1 MSELA
6 DAQQL
11 ISDLVK
17 SADEYKQEKEKWV
30 NSKKKYSAT
39 VNSIADALHVVD
51 TDLRIL
57 LMNKAFKDWTKKL
70 GLDSEV
76 EGKTIFEVFPFLPK
90 KIQKEYD
97 KVFSTGDILI
107 TEETTTVNEQELIT
121 ETRKIPIFED
131 GIITQVITIIRD
143 ITERKQ
149 AEDAL
154 KESEERFKA
163 QYHGSPT
170 PTFTWQKRG
179 DDFVLVDYN
188 NAAAVINNGD
198 VAQYIGKTAHEMYEH
213 QQDVLEDLGR
223 CFEEKTIIR
232 KELQSKHFLPGRLI
246 ITTYV
251 FVPNDL
257 VMVHIEDITDR
268 KLAEEALRKSE
279 ERYRTI
285 FENTGSASILMG
297 EDTTILLANSKFQ
310 QLSGYSRQEIEGKM
324 SWTSFV
330 DKEDLERMRQY
341 HELRRK
347 ESKSVPGS
355 YEFRSIN
362 RKGEKRNIILN
373 VALIPE
379 TNESIASLIDITER
393 KKMEESLQQNEA
405 KYRFLTEKMNDLI
418 WTANLDFNLTYISP
432 SVKKILGFTPEER
445 IQQTPAEMMT
455 PEALSHAFTVLNREL
470 EREYEEGVD
479 PERTVKLELD
489 FYHKN
494 GSLVCMENVMSAIR
508 GHDGKITGI
517 HGVSRDITERKK
529 AEESRHQREA
539 YFSAIIENQPG
550 LVWLK
555 DTESRF
561 LAVNHAFAISCGKQR
576 GEDLIGKT
584 DLDIWPME
592 LAEKYRRDDLTIMKT
607 GKPIIIEEPIYDKG
621 EIRWFETFKTPV
633 LDEQRTIIGTTGYAR
648 DITERK
654 QAEEEKKKLETQ
666 LAQAQK
672 LESIGTLAGGIA
684 HDFNNILS
692 AIIGY
697 TQLAMDDVS
706 EPLKARKELKEVLKA
721 SDRAKD
727 LVSQILT
734 FSRKTDAR
742 YSPISLHKTV
752 MDTIKM
758 MRSVLPTTIDIRQD
772 LLDHGMVMADPTQ
785 IHQVMLNLCTNAAHA
800 MDKTGGVMEVRLRR
814 LNIDEGTQS
823 PEPNLPLGSYLRLS
837 VSDTGHGM
845 SPEVMARIFDPY
857 FTTKEIG
864 KGTGLGL
871 AVVHGIVQ
879 SHGGTITCTSTP
891 GKGTTFDIYLPEIL
905 SEEVVVRHHEEK
917 SLPMGTERILFVDD
931 EPILVELAK
940 KMLSKLGYTVVT
952 RSSSFEALEL
962 FQKDPDRYDLVI
974 TDMTM
979 PGITGDKLAQKF
991 MEIRHDI
998 PIILCSGYSEYISE
1012 DKAKKIGIREFVMK
1026 PLEMN
1031 ELARTIRKV
1040 LDGE

>member
-1 MSELA
+1 
-6 DAQQL
+6 
-11 ISDLVK
+11 
-17 SADEYKQEKEKWV
+17 
-30 NSKKKYSAT
+30 
-39 VNSIADALHVVD
+39 
-51 TDLRIL
+51 
-57 LMNKAFKDWTKKL
+57 
-70 GLDSEV
+70 
-76 EGKTIFEVFPFLPK
+76 
-90 KIQKEYD
+90 
-97 KVFSTGDILI
+97 
-107 TEETTTVNEQELIT
+107 
-121 ETRKIPIFED
+121 
-131 GIITQVITIIRD
+131 
-143 ITERKQ
+143 
-149 AEDAL
+149 
-154 KESEERFKA
+154 
-163 QYHGSPT
+163 
-170 PTFTWQKRG
+170 
-179 DDFVLVDYN
+179 
-188 NAAAVINNGD
+188 
-198 VAQYIGKTAHEMYEH
+198 
-213 QQDVLEDLGR
+213 
-223 CFEEKTIIR
+223 
-232 KELQSKHFLPGRLI
+232 
-246 ITTYV
+246 
-251 FVPNDL
+251 
-257 VMVHIEDITDR
+257 
-268 KLAEEALRKSE
+268 
-279 ERYRTI
+279 
-285 FENTGSASILMG
+285 
-297 EDTTILLANSKFQ
+297 
-310 QLSGYSRQEIEGKM
+310 
-324 SWTSFV
+324 
-330 DKEDLERMRQY
+330 
-341 HELRRK
+341 
-347 ESKSVPGS
+347 
-355 YEFRSIN
+355 
-362 RKGEKRNIILN
+362 
-373 VALIPE
+373 
-379 TNESIASLIDITER
+379 
-393 KKMEESLQQNEA
+393 
-405 KYRFLTEKMNDLI
+405 
-418 WTANLDFNLTYISP
+418 
-432 SVKKILGFTPEER
+432 
-445 IQQTPAEMMT
+445 
-455 PEALSHAFTVLNREL
+455 
-470 EREYEEGVD
+470 
-479 PERTVKLELD
+479 
-489 FYHKN
+489 
-494 GSLVCMENVMSAIR
+494 
-508 GHDGKITGI
+508 
-517 HGVSRDITERKK
+517 
-529 AEESRHQREA
+529 
-539 YFSAIIENQPG
+539 
-550 LVWLK
+550 
-555 DTESRF
+555 
-561 LAVNHAFAISCGKQR
+561 
-576 GEDLIGKT
+576 
-584 DLDIWPME
+584 
-592 LAEKYRRDDLTIMKT
+592 
-607 GKPIIIEEPIYDKG
+607 
-621 EIRWFETFKTPV
+621 
-633 LDEQRTIIGTTGYAR
+633 
-648 DITERK
+648 
-654 QAEEEKKKLETQ
+654 
-666 LAQAQK
+666 
-672 LESIGTLAGGIA
+672 LAGGIA